1 MNEHTWLVSP
11 IPISVLLLL
20 AITGMYLLS
29 YYYRSHPILSMLSI
43 AMNYLPV
50 LTHEFGHVLFNRLSG
65 GRVVDFVVVMTR
77 RERQATGQQGY
88 AVTQSKSRIGQIFTT
103 IGGYIM
109 PPLMLSIGLIM
120 QSKGQGV
127 IFILLYIGIFLYF
140 TIVTSRKV
148 APIIIIVL
156 LCGIIY
162 LGLQSENLHNYSLIY
177 MLVYHWLLGTLFGEV
192 IQSSI
197 TIAQL
202 TFARPQPN
210 WDGTALRD
218 LTHVPTIVFS
228 ALWIL
233 LNGTSV
239 YYLCQQLFLE
249 PSTRP
254 ILSLLPLLPFT

>member
-1 MNEHTWLVSP
+1 MNEHTWLTSP
-11 IPISVLLLL
+11 IPIYTLLLL

-29 YYYRSHPILSMLSI
+29 YYYRRHPILSMLSI
-43 AMNYLPV
+43 AFNYLPV

-65 GRVVDFVVVMTR
+65 GRVVDFVVVMTQ

-88 AVTQSKSRIGQIFTT
+88 AVTQSKTRIGQVFTT
-103 IGGYIM
+103 LGGYIM

-120 QSKGQGV
+120 QNKGQGV
-127 IFILLYIGIFLYF
+127 VFILIYIAIFLYF
-140 TIVTSRKV
+140 TIVTSRKM

-177 MLVYHWLLGTLFGEV
+177 MLVYHWLLGTLLGEV

-202 TFARPQPN
+202 TFTHPQPS

-218 LTHVPTIVFS
+218 LTHVPTFCFS

-239 YYLCQQLFLE
+239 YFLSEQLFVSPNTFSWITYMPTL
-249 PSTRP
+249 T
-254 ILSLLPLLPFT
+254 L

>member
-1 MNEHTWLVSP
+1 MSEQPWLISP
-11 IPISVLLLL
+11 IPISIFLLCI
-20 AITGMYLLS
+20 ITGLYLLS
-29 YYYRSHPILSMLSI
+29 YYYRSHPILSALNI
-43 AMNYLPV
+43 AFNYIPV

-77 RERQATGQQGY
+77 RERQETGQQGY

-127 IFILLYIGIFLYF
+127 IFILLYVAIFLYF
-140 TIVTSRKV
+140 TFVTSRKV
-148 APIIIIVL
+148 APMMIIAFLCLIV
-156 LCGIIY
+156 Y

-177 MLVYHWLLGTLFGEV
+177 LLVYHWLLGTLLGEV

-210 WDGTALRD
+210 WDGTALRSI
-218 LTHVPTIVFS
+218 THVPTSVFS

-233 LNGTSV
+233 LNGASI
-239 YYLCQQLFLE
+239 YFLFDQLFTG
-249 PSTRP
+249 PYT
-254 ILSLLPLLPFT
+254 LSLILI